1 MEAFRDILAV
11 PFGWALSG
19 LYELTHNYL
28 LALVIITIVLRL
40 VLLPSAIKQQKT
52 SAKQMRLQAKV
63 NKIKAKYAGQNSR
76 ETQQKI
82 QQETQEL
89 YSREGFGGMGSGCLT
104 MALQLIVMM
113 GLYQAIYRPLSHVLH
128 LGKEAIAAL
137 GNAYA
142 SVMTGLN
149 PEFAYNANDY
159 RLQLNIL
166 ARFDDVAKALP
177 GVEGA
182 ASVSADT
189 LDRIRTFAEKFRIFG
204 IDLTQTPKDVFKE
217 VGMNVLIL
225 IPVIAGL
232 TALLSAGYTYLK
244 QRKTNPEMAKNPM
257 MGCMTLFSPVISV
270 VFAYTLPA
278 GIGFYWIISNILSFI
293 QILAL
298 NIMYKPADIIA
309 AQMIDETVQRRA
321 REKSVKETAALLAAR
336 EQQKND

>member
-19 LYELTHNYL
+19 LYALTHNYL

-63 NKIKAKYAGQNSR
+63 NKIKQKYAGQNTR
-76 ETQQKI
+76 EAQQKI

-104 MALQLIVMM
+104 MGLQLIVMM

-142 SVMTGLN
+142 SVMTALDSS
-149 PEFAYNANDY
+149 FTYNANDY
-159 RLQLNIL
+159 RLELNIL
-166 ARFDDVAKALP
+166 ARFEDVAKALP
-177 GVEGA
+177 GVEGG
-182 ASVSADT
+182 ASVSADA
-189 LDRIRTFAEKFRIFG
+189 LGQIRTFAQKFRIFG
-204 IDLTQTPKDVFKE
+204 IDLTQTPKDWKE
-217 VGMNVLIL
+217 TGLTVLIL
-225 IPVIAGL
+225 IPIIAGL

-278 GIGFYWIISNILSFI
+278 GIGFYWIISNILSFLQMI
-293 QILAL
+293 AL
-298 NIMYKPADIIA
+298 NLMYKPADIIA
-309 AQMIDETVQRRA
+309 AQMIDETVQRRS
-321 REKSVKETAALLAAR
+321 REKSVQETQALLAAK
-336 EQQKND
+336 ENSEN